1 MSFKR
6 CVGAPVVIVL
16 AMGLLL
22 SGNIACSSKKAPA
35 EGTPAAGQ
43 EAAPVSQELV
53 IKEGLND
60 VSGTVK
66 SALGGYFYIS
76 QLPGFDLAAIGGFDA
91 ATLVDKEVKAQV
103 LFSRETPSLLIAQ
116 SIGIMENGQLRN
128 VFTSTEKNPPADF
141 FSQQKRAGFAEL
153 VISGPTKTADWEGKG
168 QGKVL
173 GKLNAAT
180 EKTPVAISL
189 SNDKGQETGRILVDN
204 ITPYAQY
211 SLKKLRLFDKFWFYL
226 NIKETVPANP
236 RIRTKELFHAE
247 VVFSGLY

>member
-6 CVGAPVVIVL
+6 CVGAPVVILL

-35 EGTPAAGQ
+35 EGAAG
-43 EAAPVSQELV
+43 EAAAPASQELV

-66 SALGGYFYIS
+66 SALGNYFYVS
-76 QLPGFDLAAIGGFDA
+76 QLPGFEVAAIGDFDA
-91 ATLVDKEVKAQV
+91 ATLVDKEIKAQV
-103 LFSRETPSLLIAQ
+103 LFNRETPSLLIAQ
-116 SIGIMENGQLRN
+116 GINIVENGQPRS

-141 FSQQKRAGFAEL
+141 FSQQGRAAFAEL
-153 VISGPTKTADWEGKG
+153 TITGPTKTADWEGKG
-168 QGKVL
+168 KGKVF

-180 EKTPVAISL
+180 EKAPASISL
-189 SNDKGQETGRILVDN
+189 YNDKGQETGRILVDT

-211 SLKKLRLFDKFWFYL
+211 SIKKLRLFDKFCFYL
-226 NIKETVPANP
+226 NIKETVPANQ
-236 RIRTKELFHAE
+236 RARSKELFHAE
-247 VVFSGLY
+247 ILFAGLY